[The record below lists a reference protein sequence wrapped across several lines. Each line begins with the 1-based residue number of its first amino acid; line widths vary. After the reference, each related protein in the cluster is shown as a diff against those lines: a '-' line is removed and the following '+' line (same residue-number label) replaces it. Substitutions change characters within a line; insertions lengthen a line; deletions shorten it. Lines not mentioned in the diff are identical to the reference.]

1 MVKGTKLYVAFQ
13 NISINIWYTSY
24 FAFDIT
30 FSSFMD
36 QKCELNKTLYKK
48 CRVSCNCLYMLLL
61 ISYQTSYE
69 NKANKI
75 NLDKNYKFIK
85 FYRLC
90 DKCAF
95 LSHLFRQAYQSLQL

>member
-1 MVKGTKLYVAFQ
+1 
-13 NISINIWYTSY
+13 
-24 FAFDIT
+24 
-30 FSSFMD
+30 
-36 QKCELNKTLYKK
+36 
-48 CRVSCNCLYMLLL
+48 MLLL

-75 NLDKNYKFIK
+75 NLDKNYEFIK

-95 LSHLFRQAYQSLQL
+95 CKSFVSTSLLIVTTIMTVIFLRLKKDNRAEKIIDVTISKNK

>member
-1 MVKGTKLYVAFQ
+1 
-13 NISINIWYTSY
+13 
-24 FAFDIT
+24 
-30 FSSFMD
+30 
-36 QKCELNKTLYKK
+36 
-48 CRVSCNCLYMLLL
+48 MLLL

-90 DKCAF
+90 DKCVF
-95 LSHLFRQAYQSLQL
+95 CKSFVSTSLSIVTTIMTVIFQRLKKDNRAKI

>member
-1 MVKGTKLYVAFQ
+1 
-13 NISINIWYTSY
+13 
-24 FAFDIT
+24 
-30 FSSFMD
+30 
-36 QKCELNKTLYKK
+36 
-48 CRVSCNCLYMLLL
+48 MLLL

-90 DKCAF
+90 DKSFVSTSLSIVTTITTVIF
-95 LSHLFRQAYQSLQL
+95 LRLKKDNRAKI

>member
-1 MVKGTKLYVAFQ
+1 
-13 NISINIWYTSY
+13 
-24 FAFDIT
+24 
-30 FSSFMD
+30 
-36 QKCELNKTLYKK
+36 
-48 CRVSCNCLYMLLL
+48 MLLF

-75 NLDKNYKFIK
+75 YLEKNYKFIK

-95 LSHLFRQAYQSLQL
+95 CKSFVSTSLLIITTIMTVIFLRLKKHNRAEKIIDVTISKNK